1 MMVGGNKVVMMTVL
15 PRRDKRDWTVGHSE
29 MNTMMT
35 LLIIVIIILIIVI
48 TSIILITIMRSTV
61 YTYLGSTSVTTWKF
75 ENERD
80 SSCKNNFVI
89 VKL

>member
-1 MMVGGNKVVMMTVL
+1 MMVGGDKVVMMTVL

-48 TSIILITIMRSTV
+48 TSIILITIIIMRSTP
-61 YTYLGSTSVTTWKF
+61 TWGRPLLRHGSSRMRGIPAAK
-75 ENERD
+75 
-80 SSCKNNFVI
+80 I
-89 VKL
+89 IL

>member
-48 TSIILITIMRSTV
+48 TSIILIIITIMRSTV
-61 YTYLGSTSVTTWKF
+61 YLVHLPGVHLCYNMEVR
-75 ENERD
+75 E
-80 SSCKNNFVI
+80 
-89 VKL
+89 

>member
-1 MMVGGNKVVMMTVL
+1 MMFGGNKVVMMTVL

-48 TSIILITIMRSTV
+48 TSLILITIMRSTV
-61 YTYLGSTSVTTWKF
+61 YLVDLPGVDLCYNMEVRK
-75 ENERD
+75 
-80 SSCKNNFVI
+80 
-89 VKL
+89 